1 VRLLGAAAVS
11 VPAGFGS
18 PAQRAA
24 AAHPAAAAASFA
36 LDPALTEV
44 KNPNANE
51 LTITPTAAGQAIDD
65 HTGANGGAGNGGD
78 WKVEYH
84 WAVPTT
90 LVPGKTAAIYLQII
104 VDSENPPQPN
114 GYQSSALAPDFAQAL
129 PCHYPEQSSCSKT
142 FEYPLHADQAGSSEI
157 VVSIHMLSAEVDFHY
172 RPASSSTPPVAPP
185 RPVVVPTPSGFDQT
199 VTVPEPPPGGTAIIT
214 SPALAA
220 FGATLAPTALSVDVN
235 NLTVRDLVIIAAR
248 HDCYVQFVKAVRG
261 VRALQLVTQGWVGK
275 HRQELLAAI
284 LSNLASCVAFADA
297 YEQVLKAGSASVA
310 GASCA
315 ETPVRLTLSGSG
327 TNTRLRSFQWGDK
340 HPPLQVSCRRHAGGL
355 TLSLATGS
363 KQTPL
368 SSVVG
373 PRLTFAL
380 ARSRTD
386 PPGGQ
391 LSVTFH
397 HP

>member
-1 VRLLGAAAVS
+1 MWVPGGWASSAQRPAV
-11 VPAGFGS
+11 AH
-18 PAQRAA
+18 RAA
-24 AAHPAAAAASFA
+24 AATSFV
-36 LDPALTEV
+36 LDPALTTV
-44 KNPNANE
+44 TNPNSAE
-51 LTITPTAAGQAIDD
+51 LTITSTAGGEAIDD

-84 WAVPTT
+84 WTLPAT
-90 LVPGKTAAIYLQII
+90 LVPGKTAAISLQII
-104 VDSENPPQPN
+104 IDSENPPQPN
-114 GYQSSALAPDFAQAL
+114 GYQMGALAPNFAQSL

-142 FEYPLHADQAGSSEI
+142 FDYPFLADEAGASD
-157 VVSIHMLSAEVDFHY
+157 VAVSVGMLSAQVVFHY
-172 RPASSSTPPVAPP
+172 RPAASSGSPP
-185 RPVVVPTPSGFDQT
+185 PVVVPTPSGFDQT
-199 VTVPEPPPGGTAIIT
+199 VTATEPPPGGTAIIT
-214 SPALAA
+214 SPTLAA
-220 FGATLAPTALSVDVN
+220 LGATVGPSAVSVDVN
-235 NLTVRDLVIIAAR
+235 NLTVRDLVILAAR

-261 VRALQLVTQGWVGK
+261 YRAVQLVDKDWTGK
-275 HRQELLAAI
+275 YNGVFLAKI
-284 LSNLASCVAFADA
+284 LANLASCLAFVDA
-297 YEQVLKAGSASVA
+297 YEQALKTGSGSAAS
-310 GASCA
+310 ASCA

-327 TNTRLRSFQWGDK
+327 THARLRSFQWSDK
-340 HPPLQVSCRRHAGGL
+340 NAPLQVSCRRHSGGL
-355 TLSLATGS
+355 TLSVATGS